1 MLWAVFLL
9 LVFEIWILPD
19 RFLSVMDS
27 LDVRDALLFTARKG
41 FAEHTASAPGI
52 PVCTLHSLADKS
64 IGKFVLN
71 IVMGQLDNLTHIQA
85 PTFRLDFSRL

>member
-1 MLWAVFLL
+1 MCL
-9 LVFEIWILPD
+9 
-19 RFLSVMDS
+19 S

-41 FAEHTASAPGI
+41 FAEHAASAPGI

-85 PTFRLDFSRL
+85 PTLRLDFSRL